1 MGYLSPLLWDSYR
14 CRIHIALP
22 IRSLDLSTR
31 LIRLPE
37 SPSQSMRYDLRRASK
52 RVVAWISA

>member
-14 CRIHIALP
+14 RRIHIALP

-31 LIRLPE
+31 LILLP
-37 SPSQSMRYDLRRASK
+37 
-52 RVVAWISA
+52 